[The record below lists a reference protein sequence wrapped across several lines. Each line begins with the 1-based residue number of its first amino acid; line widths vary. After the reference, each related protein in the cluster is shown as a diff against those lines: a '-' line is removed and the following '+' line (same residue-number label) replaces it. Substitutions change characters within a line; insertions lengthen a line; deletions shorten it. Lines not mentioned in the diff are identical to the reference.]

1 MENGL
6 NIQLF
11 SPFFYDVLEKPERR
25 LPGNV
30 ISDMRRQVLM
40 PQIHGFGR
48 GKYMIH
54 FGKAVVKMRY
64 VILAVAIALLIPSG
78 IAYLNTRINYDV
90 LTYLPK
96 DIETMKGQDILLD
109 EFGTGA
115 ISMVVVDGMEW
126 KDVSRLRQEIE
137 EVPHVKDVIWYD
149 SFASLSTPMEL
160 LPEDVLDAFV
170 KGDATL
176 MAVTYDTGTSDDNTM
191 EAILQIRK
199 LAEKNVYL
207 AGISGIVTDTRDL
220 ANAEEPVYV
229 LIAVILA
236 IIVLSIAMDTFLA
249 PIFFLLSIGM
259 CIVYNLGTNLFFG
272 EISYIT
278 KALAAVLQLGVTM
291 DYSIFLWHS
300 YKENEEKTDGD
311 NKLAM
316 AQAITQTL
324 QSVVGSSITTIA
336 GFIAL
341 CFMSFTLGM
350 DIGVVMAKGVLFGV
364 IGCVTIL
371 PSMIL
376 IFDKAIEKTRHKPI
390 LPNFEM
396 IPGFVAKHYKVIL
409 IVYLIIWIPAAWG
422 YMHTQVYY
430 QLDKTLPDYLPSV
443 TANAKLDET
452 FKMGATHMLLVDS
465 EVESTEVEKMCDEMK
480 KVDGVKN
487 VLGIDSLLGS
497 EIPREFLPSKITDAL
512 LSEDWQLI
520 LIGSEYA
527 TASDEVNNQV
537 TELNAILRKYDSKG
551 MLIGEAPCTKDL
563 ITITDHD
570 FNVVNWVSIGFIFVI
585 IFFVF
590 GSVSLPFLLVLVIEF
605 AIFIN
610 LGIPGFTGTK
620 LPFVASIV
628 IGTIQLGSTVDYA
641 ILMTSRYQTE
651 RALGKGRDES
661 VRIAHL
667 TSIQSI
673 IVSAFSFFAAT
684 FGVGIYSEIEMIS
697 SLCIL
702 MARGAIISMFTV
714 IFVLPAVLLLFDPII
729 VRTSKGFLPESEKKK
744 GLFGKG
750 KNKVQPQG

>member
-1 MENGL
+1 ML
-6 NIQLF
+6 N
-11 SPFFYDVLEKPERR
+11 
-25 LPGNV
+25 
-30 ISDMRRQVLM
+30 
-40 PQIHGFGR
+40 
-48 GKYMIH
+48 
-54 FGKAVVKMRY
+54 FGKAVVKTRF
-64 VILAVAIALLIPSG
+64 IIIAVALALLVPSG

-96 DIETMKGQDILLD
+96 EIETMKGQDILLD

-126 KDVSRLRQEIE
+126 KDVSKLRREIE

-149 SFASLSTPMEL
+149 SFASLSTPVEL
-160 LPEDVLDAFV
+160 LPEDVRDAFIN
-170 KGDATL
+170 GDATL
-176 MAVTYDTGTSDDNTM
+176 MAVTYDTGTSDDDTM

-199 LAEKNVYL
+199 IAQENVYL

-220 ANAEEPVYV
+220 ANAEEPIYV
-229 LIAVILA
+229 LIAVALA
-236 IIVLSIAMDTFLA
+236 VVVLSIAMDTFLA
-249 PIFFLLSIGM
+249 PVFFLLSIGM
-259 CIVYNLGTNLFFG
+259 CIIYNLGTNIFFG

-300 YKENEEKTDGD
+300 YKENEVKMDD

-316 AQAITQTL
+316 AYAISQTL

-350 DIGVVMAKGVLFGV
+350 DIGMVMAKGVLFGV

-371 PSMIL
+371 PSLIL
-376 IFDKAIEKTRHKPI
+376 IFDKAIDKTKHRPI
-390 LPNFEM
+390 LPKFER
-396 IPGFVAKHYKVIL
+396 IPAFVAKHYKLIL
-409 IVYLIIWIPAAWG
+409 VVYLIIWIPAAWG
-422 YMHTQVYY
+422 YMHSSVYY

-443 TANAKLDET
+443 TANAKLDEV
-452 FKMGATHMLLVDS
+452 FHMGATHMLLVDS
-465 EVESTEVEKMCDEMK
+465 SLESTQTEKMCDEMK
-480 KVDGVKN
+480 HVEGVKS
-487 VLGIDSLLGS
+487 VLGLDSFVGA
-497 EIPREFLPSKITDAL
+497 EIPREFLPAKITDAL
-512 LSEDWQLI
+512 MSKDWQLI
-520 LIGSEYA
+520 LINSEYA

-537 TELNAILRKYDSKG
+537 TQLNEILDRYDPKG

-570 FNVVNWVSIGFIFVI
+570 FNVVNWVSIGFIFAI

-641 ILMTSRYQTE
+641 ILMTSRYQSE
-651 RALGKGRDES
+651 RAAGKGREES

-684 FGVGIYSEIEMIS
+684 FGVGIYSNIEMIS

-702 MARGAIISMFTV
+702 MARGALISMVTV
-714 IFVLPAVLLLFDPII
+714 IMVLPAVLMMFDPII
-729 VRTSKGFLPESEKKK
+729 VRTSRGFLPEGEQK
-744 GLFGKG
+744 GIFGKS
-750 KNKVQPQG
+750 KRKAQPQG

>member
-1 MENGL
+1 ML
-6 NIQLF
+6 N
-11 SPFFYDVLEKPERR
+11 
-25 LPGNV
+25 
-30 ISDMRRQVLM
+30 
-40 PQIHGFGR
+40 
-48 GKYMIH
+48 
-54 FGKAVVKMRY
+54 FGKAVVKTRF
-64 VILAVAIALLIPSG
+64 IIIAVALALLVPSG

-96 DIETMKGQDILLD
+96 EIETMKGQDILLD

-126 KDVSRLRQEIE
+126 KDVSKLRQEIE

-149 SFASLSTPMEL
+149 SFASLSTPVEL
-160 LPEDVLDAFV
+160 LPEDVRDAFIN
-170 KGDATL
+170 GDATL
-176 MAVTYDTGTSDDNTM
+176 MAVTYDTGTSDDDTM

-199 LAEKNVYL
+199 IAQENVYL

-220 ANAEEPVYV
+220 ANAEEPIYV
-229 LIAVILA
+229 LIAVALA
-236 IIVLSIAMDTFLA
+236 VVVLSIAMDTFLA
-249 PIFFLLSIGM
+249 PVFFLLSIGM
-259 CIVYNLGTNLFFG
+259 CIIYNLGTNIFCG

-300 YKENEEKTDGD
+300 YKENEVKMDD

-316 AQAITQTL
+316 AYAISQTL

-350 DIGVVMAKGVLFGV
+350 DIGIVMAKGVLFGV

-371 PSMIL
+371 PSLIL
-376 IFDKAIEKTRHKPI
+376 IFDKAIDKTKHRPI
-390 LPNFEM
+390 LPKFER
-396 IPGFVAKHYKVIL
+396 IPAFVAKHYKLIL
-409 IVYLIIWIPAAWG
+409 VVYLIIWIPAAWG
-422 YMHTQVYY
+422 YMHSSVYY

-443 TANAKLDET
+443 TANAKLDEV
-452 FKMGATHMLLVDS
+452 FHMGATHMLLVDS
-465 EVESTEVEKMCDEMK
+465 SLESTQTEKMCDEMK
-480 KVDGVKN
+480 HVEGVKS
-487 VLGIDSLLGS
+487 VLGLDSFVGA
-497 EIPREFLPSKITDAL
+497 EIPREFLPAKITDAL
-512 LSEDWQLI
+512 MSKDWQLI
-520 LIGSEYA
+520 LINSEYA

-537 TELNAILRKYDSKG
+537 TQLNEILDRYDPKG

-570 FNVVNWVSIGFIFVI
+570 FNVVNWVSIGFIFAI

-641 ILMTSRYQTE
+641 ILMTSRYQSE
-651 RALGKGRDES
+651 RAAGKGREES

-684 FGVGIYSEIEMIS
+684 FGVGIYSNIEMIS

-702 MARGAIISMFTV
+702 MARGALISMVTV
-714 IFVLPAVLLLFDPII
+714 IMVLPAVLLMFDPVI
-729 VRTSKGFLPESEKKK
+729 VRTSRGFLPEGEQK
-744 GLFGKG
+744 GIFGKS
-750 KNKVQPQG
+750 KRKAQPQG

>member
-1 MENGL
+1 M
-6 NIQLF
+6 
-11 SPFFYDVLEKPERR
+11 
-25 LPGNV
+25 
-30 ISDMRRQVLM
+30 M
-40 PQIHGFGR
+40 
-48 GKYMIH
+48 H
-54 FGKAVVKMRY
+54 FGKAVVKMRFI
-64 VILAVAIALLIPSG
+64 ILAVAIALLVPSG

-96 DIETMKGQDILLD
+96 EIETMKGQDILLD

-126 KDVSRLRQEIE
+126 KDVSKLRQEIE

-149 SFASLSTPMEL
+149 SFASLNTPMEL
-160 LPEDVLDAFV
+160 LPKDVRDAFI

-176 MAVTYDTGTSDDNTM
+176 MAVTYDTGTSDDDTM

-199 LAEKNVYL
+199 IAGKNVFL

-229 LIAVILA
+229 LIAVVLA
-236 IIVLSIAMDTFLA
+236 VIVLSIAMDTFLA
-249 PIFFLLSIGM
+249 PVFFLISIGM
-259 CIVYNLGTNLFFG
+259 CIIYNLGTNLFFG

-300 YKENEEKTDGD
+300 YKENEQKTDGD

-350 DIGVVMAKGVLFGV
+350 DIGIVMAKGVLFGV

-371 PSMIL
+371 PSLIL
-376 IFDKAIEKTRHKPI
+376 IFDKAIEKTRHRPI
-390 LPNFEM
+390 LPKFEK
-396 IPGFVAKHYKVIL
+396 IPAFVAKHYRTIL
-409 IVYLIIWIPAAWG
+409 VLYLIIWIPAAWG

-443 TANAKLDET
+443 TANAKLDEV
-452 FKMGATHMLLVDS
+452 FQMGATHMILLDS
-465 EVESTEVEKMCDEMK
+465 SVESTEVEKMCDEMK
-480 KVDGVKN
+480 RVEGVKS
-487 VLGIDSLLGS
+487 VLGIDSFLGS
-497 EIPREFLPSKITDAL
+497 GIPREFLPSKITDAL
-512 LSEDWQLI
+512 LSENWQLM
-520 LIGSEYA
+520 LVNSEYA
-527 TASDEVNNQV
+527 TASDEVNRQV
-537 TELNAILRKYDSKG
+537 TELNEILKRYDPEG

-590 GSVSLPFLLVLVIEF
+590 GSISLPFLLVLVIEF

-651 RALGKGRDES
+651 RAQGKGRDES

-702 MARGAIISMFTV
+702 MARGALISMVTV
-714 IFVLPAVLLLFDPII
+714 LFVLPAVLLLFDPVI
-729 VRTSKGFLPESEKKK
+729 VRTSRGFLPESEQGK
-744 GLFGKG
+744 GLFGKI
-750 KNKVQPQG
+750 KKHVQPQG

>member
-1 MENGL
+1 
-6 NIQLF
+6 
-11 SPFFYDVLEKPERR
+11 
-25 LPGNV
+25 
-30 ISDMRRQVLM
+30 MRF
-40 PQIHGFGR
+40 I
-48 GKYMIH
+48 I
-54 FGKAVVKMRY
+54 
-64 VILAVAIALLIPSG
+64 IAVAIALLVPSG

-96 DIETMKGQDILLD
+96 EIETMRGQDILLD

-126 KDVSRLRQEIE
+126 KDVSELRKEIE

-149 SFASLSTPMEL
+149 SFASLNTPMEL
-160 LPEDVLDAFV
+160 LPKDVRDAFI

-176 MAVTYDTGTSDDNTM
+176 MAVTYDTGTSDDDTM

-199 LAEKNVYL
+199 IAGKNVFL

-229 LIAVILA
+229 LIAVVLA
-236 IIVLSIAMDTFLA
+236 VIVLSIAMDTFLA
-249 PIFFLLSIGM
+249 PVFFLISIGM
-259 CIVYNLGTNLFFG
+259 CIIYNLGTNLFFG

-300 YKENEEKTDGD
+300 YKENEQKTDGD

-350 DIGVVMAKGVLFGV
+350 DIGIVMAKGVLFGV

-371 PSMIL
+371 PSLIL
-376 IFDKAIEKTRHKPI
+376 IFDKAIEKTRHRPI
-390 LPNFEM
+390 LPKFDK
-396 IPGFVAKHYKVIL
+396 IPVFVAKHYRAIL
-409 IVYLIIWIPAAWG
+409 IIFLIIWIPAAWG

-430 QLDKTLPDYLPSV
+430 QLDKTLPDRLPSV
-443 TANAKLDET
+443 TANAKLDEV
-452 FKMGATHMLLVDS
+452 FQMGATHMILLDS
-465 EVESTEVEKMCDEMK
+465 SVESTEVEKMCDEMK
-480 KVDGVKN
+480 KVEGVKS
-487 VLGIDSLLGS
+487 VLGIDSFLGS
-497 EIPREFLPSKITDAL
+497 GIPREFLPSKITDAL
-512 LSEDWQLI
+512 LSEDWQLM
-520 LIGSEYA
+520 LVNSEYA
-527 TASDEVNNQV
+527 TASDEVNRQV
-537 TELNAILRKYDSKG
+537 SELNEILDRYDPNG

-620 LPFVASIV
+620 IPFVASIV

-661 VRIAHL
+661 IRIAHL

-702 MARGAIISMFTV
+702 MARGALISMITV
-714 IFVLPAVLLLFDPII
+714 LFVLPAVLLLFDPII
-729 VRTSKGFLPESEKKK
+729 VRTSRGFLPESEQKK
-744 GLFGKG
+744 GLFGK
-750 KNKVQPQG
+750 NKKHVQPQG

>member
-1 MENGL
+1 ML
-6 NIQLF
+6 N
-11 SPFFYDVLEKPERR
+11 
-25 LPGNV
+25 
-30 ISDMRRQVLM
+30 
-40 PQIHGFGR
+40 
-48 GKYMIH
+48 
-54 FGKAVVKMRY
+54 FGKAVVKMRF
-64 VILAVAIALLIPSG
+64 IIIAVALALLIPSG

-96 DIETMKGQDILLD
+96 EIETMKGQDILLD

-126 KDVSRLRQEIE
+126 KDVSKLRQEIE

-149 SFASLSTPMEL
+149 SFASLSTPVEL
-160 LPEDVLDAFV
+160 LPEEVRDAFIN
-170 KGDATL
+170 GDATL

-199 LAEKNVYL
+199 IAQKNVYL

-220 ANAEEPVYV
+220 ANAEEPIYV
-229 LIAVILA
+229 LIAVALA
-236 IIVLSIAMDTFLA
+236 VVVLSIAMDTFLA
-249 PIFFLLSIGM
+249 PVFFLLSIGM
-259 CIVYNLGTNLFFG
+259 CIIYNLGTNIFFG

-300 YKENEEKTDGD
+300 YKENEEKMDD

-316 AQAITQTL
+316 AHAISQTL

-350 DIGVVMAKGVLFGV
+350 DIGIVMAKGVLFGV

-371 PSMIL
+371 PSLIL
-376 IFDKAIEKTRHKPI
+376 IFDKAIDKTKHRSI
-390 LPNFEM
+390 LPKFER
-396 IPGFVAKHYKVIL
+396 IPAFVAKHYKMIL
-409 IVYLIIWIPAAWG
+409 VVYLIIWIPAAWG
-422 YMHTQVYY
+422 YTHSSVYY

-443 TANAKLDET
+443 TANAKLDEV
-452 FKMGATHMLLVDS
+452 FHMGATHMLLVDS
-465 EVESTEVEKMCDEMK
+465 SLESTQTEKMCDEMK
-480 KVDGVKN
+480 DVEGVKS
-487 VLGIDSLLGS
+487 VLGLDSFVGA
-497 EIPREFLPSKITDAL
+497 EIPREFLPAKITDAL
-512 LSEDWQLI
+512 MSKDWQLI
-520 LIGSEYA
+520 LINSEYA

-537 TELNAILRKYDSKG
+537 TQLNEILDRYDPKG

-570 FNVVNWVSIGFIFVI
+570 FNVVNWVSIGFIFAI

-641 ILMTSRYQTE
+641 ILMTSRYQSE
-651 RALGKGRDES
+651 RAAGKGREES

-684 FGVGIYSEIEMIS
+684 FGVGIYSNIEMIS

-702 MARGAIISMFTV
+702 MARGALISMVTV
-714 IFVLPAVLLLFDPII
+714 IMVLPAVLLMFDPII
-729 VRTSKGFLPESEKKK
+729 VRTSRGFLPEGEQK
-744 GLFGKG
+744 GLFGKS
-750 KNKVQPQG
+750 KRKAQPQG

>member
-1 MENGL
+1 ML
-6 NIQLF
+6 N
-11 SPFFYDVLEKPERR
+11 
-25 LPGNV
+25 
-30 ISDMRRQVLM
+30 
-40 PQIHGFGR
+40 
-48 GKYMIH
+48 
-54 FGKAVVKMRY
+54 FGKAVVKTRF
-64 VILAVAIALLIPSG
+64 IIIAVALALLVPSG

-96 DIETMKGQDILLD
+96 EIETMKGQDILLD

-126 KDVSRLRQEIE
+126 KDVSKLRREIE

-149 SFASLSTPMEL
+149 SFASLSTPVEL
-160 LPEDVLDAFV
+160 LPEDVRDAFIN
-170 KGDATL
+170 GDATL
-176 MAVTYDTGTSDDNTM
+176 MAVTYDTGTSDDDTM

-199 LAEKNVYL
+199 IAQENVYV

-220 ANAEEPVYV
+220 ANAEEPIYV
-229 LIAVILA
+229 LIAVALA
-236 IIVLSIAMDTFLA
+236 VVVLSIAMDTFLA
-249 PIFFLLSIGM
+249 PVFFLLSIGM
-259 CIVYNLGTNLFFG
+259 CIIYNLGTNIFFG

-300 YKENEEKTDGD
+300 YKENEVKMDD

-316 AQAITQTL
+316 AYAISQTL

-350 DIGVVMAKGVLFGV
+350 DIGIVMAKGVLFGV

-371 PSMIL
+371 PSLIL
-376 IFDKAIEKTRHKPI
+376 IFDKAIDKTKHRPI
-390 LPNFEM
+390 LPKFER
-396 IPGFVAKHYKVIL
+396 IPAFVAKHYKLIL
-409 IVYLIIWIPAAWG
+409 VVYLIIWIPAAWG
-422 YMHTQVYY
+422 YMHSSVYY

-443 TANAKLDET
+443 TANAKLDEV
-452 FKMGATHMLLVDS
+452 FHMGATHMLLVDS
-465 EVESTEVEKMCDEMK
+465 SLESTQTEKMCDEMK
-480 KVDGVKN
+480 HVEGVKS
-487 VLGIDSLLGS
+487 VLGLDSFVGA
-497 EIPREFLPSKITDAL
+497 EIPREFLPAKITDAL
-512 LSEDWQLI
+512 MSKDWQLI
-520 LIGSEYA
+520 LINSEYA

-537 TELNAILRKYDSKG
+537 TQLNEILDRYDPKG

-570 FNVVNWVSIGFIFVI
+570 FNVVNWVSIGFIFAI

-590 GSVSLPFLLVLVIEF
+590 GSVTLPFLLVLVIEF

-641 ILMTSRYQTE
+641 ILMTSRYQSE
-651 RALGKGRDES
+651 RSAGKGREES

-684 FGVGIYSEIEMIS
+684 FGVGIYSNIEMIS

-702 MARGAIISMFTV
+702 MARGALISMVTV
-714 IFVLPAVLLLFDPII
+714 IMVLPAVLLLFDPII
-729 VRTSKGFLPESEKKK
+729 VRTSKGFLPEGEQK
-744 GLFGKG
+744 GIFGKS
-750 KNKVQPQG
+750 KRKAQPQG

>member
-1 MENGL
+1 ML
-6 NIQLF
+6 N
-11 SPFFYDVLEKPERR
+11 
-25 LPGNV
+25 
-30 ISDMRRQVLM
+30 
-40 PQIHGFGR
+40 
-48 GKYMIH
+48 
-54 FGKAVVKMRY
+54 FGKAVVKTRF
-64 VILAVAIALLIPSG
+64 IIIAVALALLVPSG

-96 DIETMKGQDILLD
+96 EIETMKGQDILLD

-126 KDVSRLRQEIE
+126 KDVSKLRQEIE

-149 SFASLSTPMEL
+149 SFASLSTPVEL
-160 LPEDVLDAFV
+160 LPEDVRDAFIN
-170 KGDATL
+170 GDATL
-176 MAVTYDTGTSDDNTM
+176 MAVTYDTGTSDDDTM

-199 LAEKNVYL
+199 IAQENVYL

-220 ANAEEPVYV
+220 ANAEEPIYV
-229 LIAVILA
+229 LIAVALA
-236 IIVLSIAMDTFLA
+236 VVVLSIAMDTFLA
-249 PIFFLLSIGM
+249 PVFFLLSIGM
-259 CIVYNLGTNLFFG
+259 CIIYNLGTNIFFG

-300 YKENEEKTDGD
+300 YKENEVKMDD

-316 AQAITQTL
+316 AYAISQTL

-350 DIGVVMAKGVLFGV
+350 DIGIVMAKGVLFGV

-371 PSMIL
+371 PSLIL
-376 IFDKAIEKTRHKPI
+376 IFDKAIDKTKHRPI
-390 LPNFEM
+390 LPKFER
-396 IPGFVAKHYKVIL
+396 IPAFVAKHYKLIL
-409 IVYLIIWIPAAWG
+409 VVYLIIWIPAAWG
-422 YMHTQVYY
+422 YMHSSVYY

-443 TANAKLDET
+443 TANAKLDEV
-452 FKMGATHMLLVDS
+452 FHMGATHMLLVDS
-465 EVESTEVEKMCDEMK
+465 SLESTQTEKMCDEMK
-480 KVDGVKN
+480 HVEGVKS
-487 VLGIDSLLGS
+487 VLGLDSFVGA
-497 EIPREFLPSKITDAL
+497 EIPREFLPAKITDAL
-512 LSEDWQLI
+512 LSENWQLI
-520 LIGSEYA
+520 LINSEYA

-537 TELNAILRKYDSKG
+537 TQLNEILDRYDPKG

-570 FNVVNWVSIGFIFVI
+570 FNVVNWVSIGFIFAI

-641 ILMTSRYQTE
+641 ILMTSRYQSE
-651 RALGKGRDES
+651 RAAGKGREES

-684 FGVGIYSEIEMIS
+684 FGVGIYSNIEMIS

-702 MARGAIISMFTV
+702 MARGALISMVTV
-714 IFVLPAVLLLFDPII
+714 IMVLPAVLLMFDPII
-729 VRTSKGFLPESEKKK
+729 VRTSREFLPEGEQK
-744 GLFGKG
+744 GIFGKS
-750 KNKVQPQG
+750 KRKAQPQG

>member
-1 MENGL
+1 ML
-6 NIQLF
+6 N
-11 SPFFYDVLEKPERR
+11 
-25 LPGNV
+25 
-30 ISDMRRQVLM
+30 
-40 PQIHGFGR
+40 
-48 GKYMIH
+48 
-54 FGKAVVKMRY
+54 FGKAVVKTRF
-64 VILAVAIALLIPSG
+64 IIIAVALALLVPSG

-96 DIETMKGQDILLD
+96 EIETMKGQDILLD

-126 KDVSRLRQEIE
+126 KDVSKLRQEIE
-137 EVPHVKDVIWYD
+137 KVPHVKDVIWYD
-149 SFASLSTPMEL
+149 SFASLSTPVEL
-160 LPEDVLDAFV
+160 LPEDVRDAFIN
-170 KGDATL
+170 GDATL
-176 MAVTYDTGTSDDNTM
+176 MAVTYDTGTSDDDTM

-199 LAEKNVYL
+199 IAQENVYL
-207 AGISGIVTDTRDL
+207 AGISGIVTDTREL
-220 ANAEEPVYV
+220 ANAEEPIYV
-229 LIAVILA
+229 LIAVALA
-236 IIVLSIAMDTFLA
+236 VVVLSIAMDTFLA

-259 CIVYNLGTNLFFG
+259 CIIYNLGTNIFFG

-300 YKENEEKTDGD
+300 YKENEEKTDD

-316 AQAITQTL
+316 AHAISQTL

-350 DIGVVMAKGVLFGV
+350 DIGIVMAKGVLFGV

-371 PSMIL
+371 PSLIL
-376 IFDKAIEKTRHKPI
+376 IFDKAIDKTKHRPI
-390 LPNFEM
+390 LPKFERV
-396 IPGFVAKHYKVIL
+396 PAFVAKHYKLIL
-409 IVYLIIWIPAAWG
+409 VVYLIIWIPAAWG
-422 YMHTQVYY
+422 YMHSSVYY

-443 TANAKLDET
+443 TANAKLDEV
-452 FKMGATHMLLVDS
+452 FHMGATHMLLVDS
-465 EVESTEVEKMCDEMK
+465 SLESTQTEKMCDEMK
-480 KVDGVKN
+480 HVEGVKS
-487 VLGIDSLLGS
+487 VLGLDSFVGA

-512 LSEDWQLI
+512 MSKDWQLI
-520 LIGSEYA
+520 LINSEYA

-537 TELNAILRKYDSKG
+537 TQLNEILDRYDPKG

-570 FNVVNWVSIGFIFVI
+570 FNVVNWVSIGFIFAI

-641 ILMTSRYQTE
+641 ILMTSRYQSE
-651 RALGKGRDES
+651 RAAGKGREES

-684 FGVGIYSEIEMIS
+684 FGVGIYSNIEMIS

-702 MARGAIISMFTV
+702 MARGALISMVTV
-714 IFVLPAVLLLFDPII
+714 IMVLPAVLLMFDPII
-729 VRTSKGFLPESEKKK
+729 VRTSKGFLPEGEQK
-744 GLFGKG
+744 GIFGKS
-750 KNKVQPQG
+750 KRKAQPQG